1 MLQPKANQ
9 HGSND
14 ERSEAAASQPP
25 ATARVLTRRTLS
37 RRFLIGFLAVA
48 IPGVVILGAVTIYS
62 IASLVSVNQR
72 LDDISVSLDGIRQL
86 QAQVSEIAP
95 LSNAYLLHN
104 HQGTAPKLDGVFA
117 QKLDGVLKSARRTL
131 AGCAAAFCHESRVP
145 PHRMAEMLAPELDA
159 LRTKAMLVLKRQ
171 PSQVKAASAPQLED
185 IDDLAHRISGQ
196 LRKMSSVLVP
206 RANALRQESRA
217 LGQRAS
223 VLTVAVALLV
233 LAFGSGAAMV
243 LGEKLS
249 RPIQELLRGTRRIRA
264 GDWGYRVPVR
274 DSGEAGELASSF
286 NAMVDELRDHRDK
299 LNEYSR
305 TLEERVRA
313 RTEELER
320 RDKVLRRS
328 EKLASLGLLAS
339 GVAHELN
346 NPLTSILMN
355 VNLMMED
362 AGENSPLYGDLKK
375 IDQDVNRCRRI
386 ISDLRVFSRPQ
397 EKVEKKTC
405 PARTIVDQAVRLVG
419 YDLERRGVQ
428 VEQEMAADLPEIFC
442 DPEQIT
448 RVLANLLINAGQAM
462 GERGR
467 LSVSAHK
474 RGSQLVIE
482 IHDNGCGI
490 PSKYRSRIF
499 DPFFTTKPDGTG
511 LGLFISY
518 GIVEEHGGEIEVES
532 LTQEEAGPEGE
543 SGTTVRVLL
552 PLWPEAD
559 AQRLSETPDPGA
571 PPAAEGG
578 KHS

>member
-1 MLQPKANQ
+1 MPT
-9 HGSND
+9 GG
-14 ERSEAAASQPP
+14 
-25 ATARVLTRRTLS
+25 TLS

-62 IASLVSVNQR
+62 IVSLVNVNQR

-86 QAQVSEIAP
+86 QAQVSEVAP
-95 LSNAYLLHN
+95 LSDAYLLHS
-104 HQGTAPKLDGVFA
+104 HQGTALKLNGVFA
-117 QKLDGVLKSARRTL
+117 QKLQGVLKSAHRTL
-131 AGCAAAFCHESRVP
+131 AGCAAASCHESRIP
-145 PHRMAEMLAPELDA
+145 PHRMAAMLVPELDA
-159 LRTKAMLVLKRQ
+159 LQTKALLILKQR
-171 PSQVKAASAPQLED
+171 PSRVKFSSASHLDD
-185 IDDLAHRISGQ
+185 IQELAGRISGQ
-196 LRKMSSVLVP
+196 LRTMSSALVP
-206 RANALRQESRA
+206 RAHALHQESRA
-217 LGQRAS
+217 LGQQAS

-233 LAFGSGAAMV
+233 LALGSGAAVV

-249 RPIQELLRGTRRIRA
+249 RPIQDLLRGTRRIKA
-264 GDWGYRVPVR
+264 GDWGYRVQVR
-274 DSGEAGELASSF
+274 DSGEVGELAASF
-286 NAMVDELRDHRDK
+286 NAMVDELRDHRDQ
-299 LNEYSR
+299 LNEYSH

-313 RTEELER
+313 RTEEVER

-362 AGENSPLYGDLKK
+362 AGENSPLYEDLKK

-405 PARTIVDQAVRLVG
+405 QAGTIVNQAIRLVG
-419 YDLERRGVQ
+419 YDLERRGIRI
-428 VEQEMAADLPEIFC
+428 EHEMAADLPEIFC

-467 LSVSAHK
+467 LSVSARK
-474 RGSQLVIE
+474 RESQLVIE

-490 PSKYRSRIF
+490 SSKNRSRIF

-532 LTQEEAGPEGE
+532 LTKEEAGPGGE
-543 SGTTVRVLL
+543 SGTTVRVIL
-552 PLWPEAD
+552 PLWPEAG
-559 AQRLSETPDPGA
+559 AERLGETSDPGA
-571 PPAAEGG
+571 PASEGE
-578 KHS
+578 KRS